1 VYEIFSTECRLR
13 RYPHK
18 SRYFTFVGQ
27 SFVKMVAD
35 HYGHAAYHT
44 SDELFSH
51 VNIDVYE
58 KL

>member
-1 VYEIFSTECRLR
+1 
-13 RYPHK
+13 
-18 SRYFTFVGQ
+18 
-27 SFVKMVAD
+27 MVAD